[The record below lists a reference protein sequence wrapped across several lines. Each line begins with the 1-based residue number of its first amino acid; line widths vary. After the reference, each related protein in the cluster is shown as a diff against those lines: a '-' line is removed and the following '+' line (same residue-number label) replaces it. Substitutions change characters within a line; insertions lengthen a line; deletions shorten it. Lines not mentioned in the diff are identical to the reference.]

1 MILCIIVLAAAV
13 RLAWIHDPQFHRE
26 FLEEICS
33 GLLTT
38 ILCTVDNNSVHMLI
52 QSSLSIIP

>member
-1 MILCIIVLAAAV
+1 MILCTIALLTAMLLTWNA
-13 RLAWIHDPQFHRE
+13 DTQFHYR

-38 ILCTVDNNSVHMLI
+38 IFFL
-52 QSSLSIIP
+52 

>member
-26 FLEEICS
+26 FLKEIYS

-38 ILCTVDNNSVHMLI
+38 IFFL
-52 QSSLSIIP
+52 